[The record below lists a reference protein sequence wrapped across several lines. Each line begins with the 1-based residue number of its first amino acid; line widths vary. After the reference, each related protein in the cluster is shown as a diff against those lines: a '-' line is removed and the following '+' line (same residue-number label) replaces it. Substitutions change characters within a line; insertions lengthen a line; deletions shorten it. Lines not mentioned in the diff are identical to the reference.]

1 MEMITIKPERNESL
15 RNYISMFDKE
25 SLQVL
30 NPKDNNLILTFRQ
43 GLNSDNLESETLKFN
58 N

>member
-30 NPKDNNLILTFRQ
+30 NPKENNLILTFRQ